1 MFTKIKKSPVLYWSL
16 EALIVVS
23 TIFVF
28 TKISFLFSPIFQFI
42 SIVFVPILIAGFLF
56 FLLNPLVSWL
66 TNHKIPKSLSIMLAI
81 LLLVGIIA
89 SLIIAII
96 PNIVTQA
103 SQIIGHLPK
112 IIDAAQHSYHD
123 LLENEFVQK
132 YHLYES
138 FNKFDLR
145 KVINGIVTFVS
156 KSGFQVVSS
165 IGGIVFTIFSIP
177 VILIYFLIDGD
188 KFVGS
193 VTRMFPE
200 RLRLYVSDLL
210 KKMGNTIQLYLFG
223 QLTEALFVGFCIFVG
238 YSIIH
243 MPYAFLLGFI
253 AGICTLIPYVGSMI
267 ALVPALIIAMTVSLR
282 EVFAVVLIV
291 IVISQIDGNF
301 VYPNLIARNL
311 KIHPLTIILLLY
323 FASNL
328 FGFVGTVCIVP
339 AYGILK
345 TFVVYIYNIYRNCR
359 SRRSEQTSLFDNNQG
374 D

>member
-359 SRRSEQTSLFDNNQG
+359 SRRNEQTSLFDNNQG